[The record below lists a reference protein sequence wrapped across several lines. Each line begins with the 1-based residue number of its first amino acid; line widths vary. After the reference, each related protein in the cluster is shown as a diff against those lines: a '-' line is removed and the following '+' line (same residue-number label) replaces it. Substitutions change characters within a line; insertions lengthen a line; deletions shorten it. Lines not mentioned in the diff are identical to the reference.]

1 MNVPRGTFATWV
13 DLGAIVVERMGIHAR
28 RGRGADTIPLTPD
41 DFLPYHRGM
50 RSLRR
55 RGFTLVELMVVI
67 AIIGVLIGLLL
78 PTVGR
83 ARESARRAACLS
95 NLRQV
100 HQSFLLFAEDHNGQV
115 PLGFRA
121 GRMQFNSMIYSGT
134 SKKFCLFGA
143 LYKTGLLPRPEILFC
158 PSNEDPQSN
167 FNSELNPWPPGPEG
181 TSTVNRWAGYGSR
194 PTLVEK
200 EKLEEEPPKE
210 VPDIEPG
217 KRVPSWMPRLAD
229 YRHKAIF
236 ADLTALPAR
245 VDLRHKDG
253 VNVLYGDGSA
263 IWVARAAFDVPL
275 AKCTRPDPEFNDEQ
289 VEIWELLDKAQ
300 AR

>member
-1 MNVPRGTFATWV
+1 MGGVFRAGPFCASATQSPS
-13 DLGAIVVERMGIHAR
+13 R
-28 RGRGADTIPLTPD
+28 RTRTCHTI
-41 DFLPYHRGM
+41 RGM
-50 RSLRR
+50 RPNR
-55 RGFTLVELMVVI
+55 RGFTLIELMIVI

-83 ARESARRAACLS
+83 ARESARRATCLS

-100 HQSFLLFAEDHNGQV
+100 HQSFLVFAEQHDGRV

-143 LYKTGLLPRPEILFC
+143 LYKTGILPRPEILYC

-181 TSTVNRWAGYGSR
+181 TSTVNGWAGYGSR
-194 PTLVEK
+194 PTLKEK
-200 EKLEEEPPKE
+200 EKLKDDPPPKE

-217 KRVPSWMPRLAD
+217 KRVPAWMPRLAD
-229 YRHKAIF
+229 YRQKAIF

-245 VDLRHKDG
+245 VDLRHRDG
-253 VNVLYGDGSA
+253 VNVLFGDGSA
-263 IWVARAAFDVPL
+263 MWVARAAFNEPL
-275 AKCTRPDPEFNDEQ
+275 AKCTKPDPEFNDEQ
-289 VEIWELLDKAQ
+289 VEIWETFDKAL